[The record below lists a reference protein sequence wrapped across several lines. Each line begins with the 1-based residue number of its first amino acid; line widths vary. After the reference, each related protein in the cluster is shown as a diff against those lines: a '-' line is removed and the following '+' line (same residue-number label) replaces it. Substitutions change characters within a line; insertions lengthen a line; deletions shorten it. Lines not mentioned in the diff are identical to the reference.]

1 MLYNSKG
8 HCNSGVTNEARLP
21 HSSLDKAF
29 ERKKWKKCYN
39 NTPNIFPPFYLS
51 GVAVCLLCSLNA
63 VLGTLCV
70 KLCMLTR
77 QFLNLSKIVSEVEYS
92 SIVTYLLALRKR
104 HAADPPNFVMN
115 LPILAYMLIFNWY
128 NRNRLPNNRPAC
140 TAWNSPIRPSGLK
153 SSPKVQ
159 LICTST
165 FDLSLSKG
173 PAKACSPKSE
183 SIVLLRAI
191 VKPRR
196 VHEGYSQNV
205 TALGSVEILRA
216 TYRLGETLFTFPVYR
231 AFSRQSAGVGLRA
244 FKLHWPVTISTSA
257 LVNNYKGLYVLPLLN
272 TGKFC
277 ASLTPNS
284 GFSRSSAGGDSMETD
299 LTSLIPLMV
308 IDSIDPLSQIG
319 FAT

>member
-1 MLYNSKG
+1 MI
-8 HCNSGVTNEARLP
+8 A
-21 HSSLDKAF
+21 
-29 ERKKWKKCYN
+29 
-39 NTPNIFPPFYLS
+39 
-51 GVAVCLLCSLNA
+51 LLVPCKVNA
-63 VLGTLCV
+63 G
-70 KLCMLTR
+70 
-77 QFLNLSKIVSEVEYS
+77 
-92 SIVTYLLALRKR
+92 KR

-216 TYRLGETLFTFPVYR
+216 TYVWEKHCSPFQFTEH
-231 AFSRQSAGVGLRA
+231 SAGKLMIWVHADQRA

-257 LVNNYKGLYVLPLLN
+257 LSHAKQRIQP
-272 TGKFC
+272 
-277 ASLTPNS
+277 
-284 GFSRSSAGGDSMETD
+284 SSAGGDSMETD

-308 IDSIDPLSQIG
+308 IDSIDPLKQTASLHITDVRPMKSAFLPGKKILLQK
-319 FAT
+319 TLQQWSLVPQLRSSSCNHVK